1 MVTPRK
7 PVSEQNQ
14 TPRSLFRGHCGNQ
27 LQSTDKVGPGSL
39 GSSSMSLQRHPVSPL
54 LSKAPECPPPPLLMM
69 PPFPSQPT
77 LGRGKNSPPWGGTRG
92 ERSPATHR
100 DFTLFTLNPSPSE
113 TTWCL
118 FCKVHS
124 EAPCVLS
131 AQGNT
136 LLANT
141 HCFPASLPFLTV

>member
-1 MVTPRK
+1 MSRIRPPGLCFGVTVATSCRAQIK
-7 PVSEQNQ
+7 W
-14 TPRSLFRGHCGNQ
+14 
-27 LQSTDKVGPGSL
+27 GPGSL
-39 GSSSMSLQRHPVSPL
+39 VSSSTSLQRHPVSPL

-77 LGRGKNSPPWGGTRG
+77 LGRGKNSPPWGGTRR
-92 ERSPATHR
+92 EQSPATHR
-100 DFTLFTLNPSPSE
+100 DYTLFTLNPSPSE

-131 AQGNT
+131 AQENT